1 MYNELL
7 RVTIIVGLSN
17 STVISS
23 SAGSYEKKKKKKK
36 KERFIRKNYF
46 WKLE

>member
-7 RVTIIVGLSN
+7 RVTMIVGLFN

-23 SAGSYEKKKKKKK
+23 SAGSYEEKDSSEKT
-36 KERFIRKNYF
+36 NSGN
-46 WKLE
+46 

>member
-23 SAGSYEKKKKKKK
+23 SAGSYEEKKKKKRDLSEKT
-36 KERFIRKNYF
+36 ISGN
-46 WKLE
+46 